1 MDKKNV
7 TFQEIITALLDNQHP
22 FSPAYLHRFS
32 DLSNND
38 LELLKNAWP
47 QIAAERRISLLAD
60 LDELQDSDTL
70 LSFEALARFA
80 LNDSEAGARKYA
92 LDLLWDAE
100 SLDLLPIFMRMLEND
115 LSPEVR
121 ASAASALGHFIYRGE
136 LEEIPQDALHR
147 VEDLLLKVTT
157 GNDTL
162 EVRRHAL
169 EALGYSSRDEIPALI
184 KSAYE
189 SGSRE
194 WKISALFAMG
204 RSADTVWAPQ
214 VLKMLNHPDPEIQLE
229 AVRAAGELEL
239 DIAREPLLEM
249 ISIGIE
255 NQDVRMAAAWAL
267 SQIGGDGVREA
278 LEKIAEEAE
287 DDDEMD
293 FIETALENL
302 EFTTDFHLLSMEFD
316 ELDEDDLNTYL
327 EQDISDDSEEDEPE
341 K

>member
-7 TFQEIITALLDNQHP
+7 SFQEIVAALLDNQHP
-22 FSPAYLHRFS
+22 FSPTYLHRFS
-32 DLSNND
+32 DLSNAD
-38 LELLKNAWP
+38 LETLKAAWP
-47 QIAAERRISLLAD
+47 KVTAERRVSLLAD
-60 LDELQDSDTL
+60 LDELQDTDTL

-100 SLDLLPIFMRMLEND
+100 SLDLLPTFMRILEND
-115 LSPEVR
+115 LNPEVR
-121 ASAASALGHFIYRGE
+121 TAAASALGHFIYQGE
-136 LEEIPQDALHR
+136 LEEIPQDSLHR
-147 VEDLLLKVTT
+147 VEELLLKVTT
-157 GNDTL
+157 GNDTT

-204 RSADTVWAPQ
+204 RSADAVWAPQ
-214 VLKMLNHPDPEIQLE
+214 VMKMVNHPDPEIQLE

-239 DIAREPLLEM
+239 DNAREPLLEM
-249 ISIGIE
+249 ISNGIE
-255 NQDVRMAAAWAL
+255 DQDVRMAAAWAL
-267 SQIGGDGVREA
+267 SQIGGEGVREA

-302 EFTTDFHLLSMEFD
+302 EFTTDFHLMSMEFD
-316 ELDEDDLNTYL
+316 ELDEEALNTYL
-327 EQDISDDSEEDEPE
+327 EQDVSDDSEEDEPE